1 MRTLAESSDLGG
13 PRKGRWR
20 SIVLAPTGDGRV
32 HRRGSDALRVIA
44 AVLALVACELVIRA
58 DSSSEL
64 AVVRALTPP
73 PQGIRWLVATVWY
86 LGSLGVIAFL
96 VAVALITRNRRAAR
110 DVVLAGLG
118 SWALS
123 GILVLTV
130 GATGG
135 RTPFPGL
142 VGVDQDFPLVRI
154 AATVAVAG
162 AAMPYL
168 ARGLQRLVVVAV
180 SLAALATVVYGAG
193 LPVSVLGSLAL
204 GWGITAGVHLA
215 VGSPTGLPS
224 GAEVAAMLADIG
236 VFVRDVA
243 PRELQQWGAAR
254 FRGRDAVG
262 IVDVTLYGRDAHD
275 AQLLGKLW
283 RALVYRDS
291 GPTISLTRLQS
302 VEHEAYVTLLAA
314 RAGAV
319 VPEILA
325 AGTAGPSSDAV
336 VVSRPPAP
344 VRLVEAAADTVDD
357 AAAEQLFETM
367 SCLRASRI
375 AHGAVSP
382 DTVVIGASAGAGAGR
397 TGLVDFRRGS
407 SSAPDRRLDRDAAG
421 ALASLAL
428 TIGPARAVA
437 AARRGLGPDTLLA
450 SLPYLHAAALDPI
463 LARALG
469 RRGTLVKEVREAG
482 AAAVGAEV
490 PKLAEP
496 RRVSWVN
503 LVLAL
508 GTLVGAWALL
518 GVLANVTQSFGTIVG
533 AKWGWVVATFLLA
546 QAVYPSN
553 AVELVGSVSGTVPFG
568 RAVALEVSNSF
579 TSLAAGTMGSL
590 AARVRF
596 FQQQGYSSSLAVSS
610 GVLVS
615 TASWIVKGALFLIA
629 LPLALNTIHF
639 RTQGADGSSTRLI
652 WLVVI
657 VVVVV
662 GVALGAVL
670 LVPRLRR
677 VTRDTL
683 RPRIADVVANLRA
696 LAHQPRKLVQ
706 IFGGCIAS
714 QLLVALALGTALHAF
729 GAELSLATLILVLT
743 LGSMAGG
750 VSPVPGGMGVVEAG
764 MILLL
769 TSAGIHEQDAV
780 AAVFVQRL
788 FTAYLPPIWGWGVLV
803 WMRRREYL

>member
-1 MRTLAESSDLGG
+1 MRTLAESSERDTL
-13 PRKGRWR
+13 RKGRWR
-20 SIVLAPTGDGRV
+20 AILLAPAGDGRH
-32 HRRGSDALRVIA
+32 HRRGSDALRLIA

-96 VAVALITRNRRAAR
+96 AVSAVLTRNRRAAR

-118 SWALS
+118 TWAVS
-123 GILVLTV
+123 GILVLV
-130 GATGG
+130 LGATGG
-135 RTPFPGL
+135 RSPFPGL
-142 VGVDQDFPLVRI
+142 LSIDQEFPLVRI
-154 AATVAVAG
+154 AASVAVAG

-168 ARGLQRLVVVAV
+168 ARGFQRLVVIAVA
-180 SLAALATVVYGAG
+180 LAALATVVYGAG

-204 GWGITAGVHLA
+204 GWGVTAGVHLA
-215 VGSPTGLPS
+215 LGSPSGLPS
-224 GAEVAAMLADIG
+224 GEEVAAMLADIG
-236 VFVRDVA
+236 VLLTGVA
-243 PRELQQWGAAR
+243 PREPQQWGAAHYQGHDR
-254 FRGRDAVG
+254 SGV
-262 IVDVTLYGRDAHD
+262 VDVTLYGRDAHD

-283 RALVYRDS
+283 RALIYRDS
-291 GPTISLTRLQS
+291 GPTVSLTRLQA
-302 VEHEAYVTLLAA
+302 VEHEAYVTLLAQ
-314 RAGAV
+314 RAGAE
-319 VPEILA
+319 VPEIVA

-344 VRLVEAAADTVDD
+344 HRLGDVPADLVDD
-357 AAAEQLFETM
+357 STAERLFQTM
-367 SCLRASRI
+367 ARLRAARI

-382 DTVVIGASAGAGAGR
+382 ETVAIDMGTGSAG
-397 TGLVDFRRGS
+397 LLDFRRGS

-421 ALASLAL
+421 ALASVAMA
-428 TIGPARAVA
+428 IGPARAVA
-437 AARRGLGPDTLLA
+437 AAHRGLGDDALLA
-450 SLPYLHAAALDPI
+450 SLPYLHAAALDPV
-463 LARALG
+463 LARSLG
-469 RRGTLVKEVREAG
+469 RGGQLVKELRAEG
-482 AAAVGAEV
+482 AAAIGADV
-490 PKLAEP
+490 PKLAEA

-503 LVLAL
+503 LVLAV

-553 AVELVGSVSGTVPFG
+553 AVELVGSVSGTIPFG
-568 RAVALEVSNSF
+568 RAVALEISNSF

-596 FQQQGYSSSLAVSS
+596 FQQQGYPSSLAVSS

-615 TASWIVKGALFLIA
+615 TASWMVKGALFLIA
-629 LPLALNTIHF
+629 LPLAIGTINF

-657 VVVVV
+657 IVVLV
-662 GVALGAVL
+662 GVALGVVL

-677 VTRDTL
+677 VARDTL
-683 RPRIADVVANLRA
+683 RPRIVDVVANLRS
-696 LAHQPRKLVQ
+696 LVHQPRKLVQ
-706 IFGGCIAS
+706 IFGGCLAS

-729 GAELSLATLILVLT
+729 GDELSLSTLILVLT

-769 TSAGIHEQDAV
+769 TSAGVHEQDAV

-803 WMRRREYL
+803 WMRHREYL